1 MTNNLFFK
9 KFVRILQIKMLL
21 KYKMKFKEFKRI
33 CQGKKLER
41 TKRKKAWWHSPAH
54 FISPYITWIL
64 VKTPIT
70 ANFVTV
76 FGIIIGL
83 IGLLLIGLGSNF
95 FIILGFILLYLYYLS
110 DEVDGEIARYK
121 KQISLRGI
129 YYDEIGHLIFLGW
142 FFFAIGYSIY
152 NINTEFLYIILGVV
166 ASYLLLGI
174 RVIRKIPLI
183 ASTKDEIRNIINRK
197 VESNELKSSKK
208 GIIKFIKGL
217 IINLVNAFSHPY
229 IIITVFFIGFLLY
242 MNFGYLQ
249 ILELIMIVYTI
260 FMFIVF
266 SSFIIIKFKT
276 FEKDIIKIF
285 QSTNKYD

>member
-1 MTNNLFFK
+1 
-9 KFVRILQIKMLL
+9 
-21 KYKMKFKEFKRI
+21 MKFKEFKKI

-41 TKRKKAWWHSPAH
+41 TKRKKAWWHSLPH
-54 FISPYITWIL
+54 LISPYITWIL

-83 IGLLLIGLGSNF
+83 IGLLLIGIGNNF
-95 FIILGFILLYLYYLS
+95 FIILGFILLYLYYIS

-129 YYDEIGHLIFLGW
+129 YYDEIGHLIFLGL
-142 FFFAIGYSIY
+142 FFFAFGYCIY
-152 NINTEFLYIILGVV
+152 NINTKFLYIILGAI
-166 ASYLLLGI
+166 ASYFLLGI
-174 RVIRKIPLI
+174 RIIRKIAII
-183 ASTKDEIRNIINRK
+183 ASTKSEIRNIINRK
-197 VESNELKSSKK
+197 IESDEFDSSKK
-208 GIIKFIKGL
+208 GIINFIKGL

-229 IIITVFFIGFLLY
+229 IIIAVFFIGFLLY

-249 ILELIMIVYTI
+249 ILEIIMIVYTI
-260 FMFIVF
+260 FLFIVF
-266 SSFIIIKFKT
+266 SSFIIIKSKT

-285 QSTNKYD
+285 QSMNEYD

>member
-1 MTNNLFFK
+1 MF
-9 KFVRILQIKMLL
+9 L
-21 KYKMKFKEFKRI
+21 KCKMKFKEFKRI
-33 CQGKKLER
+33 AQGKKLER

-54 FISPYITWIL
+54 FISPFITWIL

-76 FGIIIGL
+76 FGIVIGL

-152 NINTEFLYIILGVV
+152 NINTEFLYIILGAV
-166 ASYLLLGI
+166 ASYLLLGV
-174 RVIRKIPLI
+174 RVIRKIAII
-183 ASTKDEIRNIINRK
+183 ASTKSEIRNIINQK
-197 VESNELKSSKK
+197 VESNELQSSKK
-208 GIIKFIKGL
+208 GFIKSIKGL

-229 IIITVFFIGFLLY
+229 IIITVFFIGFILY

-266 SSFIIIKFKT
+266 TSFIIIKFKT

-285 QSTNKYD
+285 QSANIYD